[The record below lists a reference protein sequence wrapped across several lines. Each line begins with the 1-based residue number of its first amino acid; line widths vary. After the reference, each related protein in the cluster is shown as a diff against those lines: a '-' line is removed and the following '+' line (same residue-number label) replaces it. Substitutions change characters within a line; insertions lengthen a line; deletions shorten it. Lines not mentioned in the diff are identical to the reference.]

1 MALKPVTCSG
11 DVLPL
16 NQRILR
22 LAKKLKAGQCF
33 VIRDVAQE
41 FGVTPEGVRNAAHRV
56 GAIAYRAGVQ
66 GMRVRA
72 VIINPAH
79 VGVKS

>member
-1 MALKPVTCSG
+1 MALKPVKCSG

-16 NQRILR
+16 DQRVLQ
-22 LAKKLKAGQCF
+22 LAKRLREGQCY
-33 VIRDVAQE
+33 VLRDVAQE

-56 GAIAYRAGVQ
+56 GVIAYRAGVQ

-72 VIINPAH
+72 VIVNPAH
-79 VGVKS
+79 VGGGK